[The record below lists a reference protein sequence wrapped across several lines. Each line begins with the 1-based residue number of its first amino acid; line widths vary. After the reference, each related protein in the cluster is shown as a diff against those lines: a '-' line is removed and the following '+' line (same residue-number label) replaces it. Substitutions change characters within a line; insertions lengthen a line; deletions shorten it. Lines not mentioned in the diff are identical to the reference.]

1 MNRKTFIKSEHFN
14 LGEPL
19 PLTYATT
26 NHQNKPQQ
34 SQYPL
39 KQQQHQKQQ
48 QQQKQTPLQPL
59 PRQQSNRFG
68 VQDTLFTNISVPKNR
83 SQTPYIANNTNLSRN
98 SLLVRRKSLSSR
110 HSSSDG
116 GILNTINSGYIRE
129 KIEQLTH
136 QINELETEQVNLVVL
151 DAKLDEVIELVKQ
164 FNTTRTLE
172 DVKNELEHE
181 QEGIDIDK
189 RIDRKDE
196 NVAEGEGLTEKLNK
210 KIEEMTND
218 AKEIEEMLNELE
230 QKRKNRKVLQH
241 RTDSVHSFYDHFNMS
256 IHETN
261 RWLLLASFLVI
272 LLLVLML
279 PLAEDFKYRYC
290 YYFC

>member
-1 MNRKTFIKSEHFN
+1 MNRRTFIKSEHFN

-39 KQQQHQKQQ
+39 KQQQ
-48 QQQKQTPLQPL
+48 QQKQTPLQPS

-98 SLLVRRKSLSSR
+98 SSLVRRKSLSSR
-110 HSSSDG
+110 HSSSNG
-116 GILNTINSGYIRE
+116 GTLNTINSGYIRE

-196 NVAEGEGLTEKLNK
+196 NVVEGEGLIEKPNK
-210 KIEEMTND
+210 NIEEMTND

-230 QKRKNRKVLQH
+230 QKRKNRKKILSIDIAITFVDIWIMAYLQLLTPSSQATKKTLFLEAVLK
-241 RTDSVHSFYDHFNMS
+241 M
-256 IHETN
+256 
-261 RWLLLASFLVI
+261 
-272 LLLVLML
+272 
-279 PLAEDFKYRYC
+279 K
-290 YYFC
+290 